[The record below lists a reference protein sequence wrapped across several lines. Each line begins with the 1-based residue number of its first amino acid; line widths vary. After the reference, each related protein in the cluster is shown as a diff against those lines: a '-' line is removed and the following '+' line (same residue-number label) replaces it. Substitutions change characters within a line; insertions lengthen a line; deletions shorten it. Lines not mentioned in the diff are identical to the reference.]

1 MGEAPDYPRYHGFGI
16 WPREPVQGLSYR
28 ESFLVNV
35 AQHTQS
41 CNLTML
47 RTFKDGM
54 TLLVLGVFPTWTAK
68 EAIQSL
74 DIGSSAF
81 EDYFRDDSH
90 LQGSALVRARY
101 DHSVEHQ
108 VPLND
113 IARSEFS
120 SGVALL
126 ANTVPTTFW
135 MLFHIYSDSKVLA
148 HCRAELSSVVVQS
161 AGMKGGHTNTVDM
174 SKVQTSCPVFLS
186 TFKEVLRLHSTSVS
200 ARLVMEDHMLD
211 NQYLLRKGCTVMMP
225 GPVQHTFEDIWGPD
239 VKVFDYKRF
248 TIPEKSRD
256 TAAFRAFGG
265 GTTLCSGRHFAT
277 TEILAFTAVMILR
290 FDMKPRK
297 GNWKQPSESKV
308 EFWEATASPDEDLEV
323 EICPTLGNASGDEWV
338 FTLSDLDRLI
348 ELSAEDLHTK

>member
-1 MGEAPDYPRYHGFGI
+1 
-16 WPREPVQGLSYR
+16 
-28 ESFLVNV
+28 
-35 AQHTQS
+35 
-41 CNLTML
+41 ML
-47 RTFKDGM
+47 RTFKTGM
-54 TLLVLGVFPTWTAK
+54 TLLVLGAFPTWTAK

-81 EDYFRDDSH
+81 EAYFKKNSH
-90 LQGSALVRARY
+90 RQGSALVRARY
-101 DHSVEHQ
+101 EHSIEHQ

-135 MLFHIYSDSKVLA
+135 MLFHIYSDSEVLA
-148 HCRAELSSVVVQS
+148 HCRAELSSVVVRS
-161 AGMKGGHTNTVDM
+161 TGKEGGHINTIDM
-174 SKVQTSCPVFLS
+174 SKVKTSCPMFLS

-211 NQYLLRKGCTVMMP
+211 DQYMLKKGSTVMMP
-225 GPVQHTFEDIWGPD
+225 GPVQHTFEDIWGPNVD
-239 VKVFDYKRF
+239 VFDYKRF
-248 TIPEKSRD
+248 TILEKCRHS
-256 TAAFRAFGG
+256 AAFRAFGG

-290 FDMKPRK
+290 FDVKPKK
-297 GNWKQPSESKV
+297 GNWKQPSEGRV
-308 EFWEATASPDEDLEV
+308 EFWEATASPDEDIV
-323 EICPTLGNASGDEWV
+323 VKICPTSGKGSGDEWA
-338 FTLSDLDRLI
+338 FTLSDLDQPI